1 MVVIFVIII
10 APKLLGFSRYGE
22 ERMAK
27 DVETLTTLSDQLE
40 KKCQAEAHFRNET
53 LTCQLGTMNEDQ
65 ILNKV
70 KELQDLKW
78 AKGNVSKPFPNLFVV
93 FTVLFSFHLYP
104 NKYA

>member
-1 MVVIFVIII
+1 
-10 APKLLGFSRYGE
+10 
-22 ERMAK
+22 MAK
-27 DVETLTTLSDQLE
+27 DVKTLTNLSEKLE
-40 KKCQAEAHFRNET
+40 KECQAQAHFENET
-53 LTCQLGTMNEDQ
+53 LPCQLGTMNEDQ

-104 NKYA
+104 IKYA